1 MRESS
6 RRRKLSDA
14 RPRSETSAA
23 DSRHF
28 SGRGKINGRRTPLAF
43 EIFAVSRF
51 GGTREFRSSVLM
63 YRALAE
69 EPAKQTCANGERNP
83 RRCLGI
89 CLPSS
94 RQIPES
100 GRNDRARNPPIFPD
114 IRSAEKAGKR
124 RLPFRI
130 FERKRLKSRGFL
142 RLLLRVCVKA
152 NPTRSVRR
160 RAFR

>member
-23 DSRHF
+23 DSRRF

-69 EPAKQTCANGERNP
+69 EPASSSVKQTCANGERNP

-114 IRSAEKAGKR
+114 IRSAENKR
-124 RLPFRI
+124 R
-130 FERKRLKSRGFL
+130 EREDYHSAFSSGRGLSPADF
-142 RLLLRVCVKA
+142 CGFYF
-152 NPTRSVRR
+152 
-160 RAFR
+160 AFA